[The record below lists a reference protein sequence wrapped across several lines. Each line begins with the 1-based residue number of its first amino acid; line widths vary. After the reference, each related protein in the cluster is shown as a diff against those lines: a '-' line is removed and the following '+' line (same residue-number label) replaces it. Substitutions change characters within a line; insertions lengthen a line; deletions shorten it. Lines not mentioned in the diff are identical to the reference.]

1 VASAVLIRNGPYMET
16 LIMHDDL
23 PRINP
28 GINPRNAPRTAPR
41 TVPRISRQITDRWC
55 VGIDLHKDTLFVVA
69 LDPRT
74 GETIEHRLSCKCREQ
89 IVEFFKVLPR
99 PQVVAIE
106 SVGFYRW
113 LWELLEPVVDE
124 LQLADATQ
132 CRALAGRRIKTDRED
147 ALNVAE
153 LLAAGRLPR
162 AWAPPSHLAA
172 LRDVTRH
179 RHYLSKQ
186 HARVLHRV
194 KSIMAQ
200 VNRPGPDRLRAPTL
214 MRYLK
219 AQREKLPEH
228 LADQIEMAIDELTLL
243 ERQLDRIDVRL
254 KAKLQSPRFAPQ
266 TRRLMSFPGV
276 KWVLAG
282 TILAEVGDFERFDHR
297 DGITRYAGLDPRVF
311 SSAESTRTGAIAKCG
326 SRELRWALVQAAWVA
341 VRCDDHYRKR
351 WLKIKSRNDGKRAI
365 IAIARRLLLAMRAAE
380 QGKTPRRLQPAA

>member
-1 VASAVLIRNGPYMET
+1 MET
-16 LIMHDDL
+16 LIMPETL

-28 GINPRNAPRTAPR
+28 RPN
-41 TVPRISRQITDRWC
+41 PRISPAITDRWC

-74 GETIEHRLSCKCREQ
+74 GETVERRLSCKCREQ
-89 IVEFFKVLPR
+89 IVEFFASLPR

-106 SVGFYRW
+106 AVGFYRW
-113 LWELLEPVVDE
+113 LWDLLEPIVEE
-124 LQLADATQ
+124 LHLADATQ

-147 ALNVAE
+147 ACNVAE
-153 LLAAGRLPR
+153 LLAAGRLPK
-162 AWAPPSHLAA
+162 AWAPPAHLAA

-200 VNRPGPDRLRAPTL
+200 VNRPGPDRLKAPAL
-214 MRYLK
+214 LRYLK

-228 LADQIEMAIDELTLL
+228 LVDQLEMAADELTLL
-243 ERQLDRIDVRL
+243 ERQLDRIDLRL
-254 KAKLQSPRFAPQ
+254 KEKLRGEDFAAP
-266 TRRLMSFPGV
+266 TKRLMSFPGV

-282 TILAEVGDFERFDHR
+282 TILAEVGDFARFDHR
-297 DGITRYAGLDPRVF
+297 DGITRYAGLDPRVY
-311 SSAESTRTGAIAKCG
+311 SSAQSVRSGAIAKCG

-341 VRCDDHYRKR
+341 VRCDGHYRR
-351 WLKIKSRNDGKRAI
+351 LWLKIKSRNDGKRAI

-380 QGKTPRRLQPAA
+380 HGKTPRRLEPAA